1 VPILA
6 HRLVLSPEAQ
16 MRGTTVEDVLEA
28 LLDRVAIPAREQ
40 A

>member
-1 VPILA
+1 
-6 HRLVLSPEAQ
+6 
-16 MRGTTVEDVLEA
+16 MRGTTVEDVLEV